1 MRGISIFVLAVMACL
16 SLNAQG
22 ATLSRATLSVSD
34 ADASLAFY
42 RDLLGFT
49 VSSRADY
56 DTPAMRRMFAIPEGS
71 TPTLIL
77 LDASDGQ
84 PRALALVTAPGLG
97 VDADSNRTS
106 APALVLTTTEMD
118 RIHRDMLAAG
128 VPVVQPPTPLLDFRQ
143 QLMGR
148 EAMYLDPD
156 GIRIVLFEY
165 AAAKAP

>member
-16 SLNAQG
+16 SLNAPG

-49 VSSRADY
+49 VSSRAAY

-77 LDASDGQ
+77 LDASD
-84 PRALALVTAPGLG
+84 
-97 VDADSNRTS
+97 
-106 APALVLTTTEMD
+106 
-118 RIHRDMLAAG
+118 
-128 VPVVQPPTPLLDFRQ
+128 
-143 QLMGR
+143 
-148 EAMYLDPD
+148 
-156 GIRIVLFEY
+156 
-165 AAAKAP
+165 

>member
-1 MRGISIFVLAVMACL
+1 RS
-16 SLNAQG
+16 
-22 ATLSRATLSVSD
+22 SD
-34 ADASLAFY
+34 L
-42 RDLLGFT
+42 
-49 VSSRADY
+49 
-56 DTPAMRRMFAIPEGS
+56 
-71 TPTLIL
+71 
-77 LDASDGQ
+77 
-84 PRALALVTAPGLG
+84 GLG

-128 VPVVQPPTPLLDFRQ
+128 VPVVQPPTPLHDFRQ